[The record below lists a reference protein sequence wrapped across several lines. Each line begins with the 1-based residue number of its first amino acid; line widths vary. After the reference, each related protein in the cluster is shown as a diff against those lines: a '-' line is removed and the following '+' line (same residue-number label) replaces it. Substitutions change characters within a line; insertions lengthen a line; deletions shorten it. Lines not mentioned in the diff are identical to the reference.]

1 MNDDTTAELIHSLK
15 TAAPYLHA
23 VAKVDLLETHI
34 SWVFLAGDFAYKI
47 KKPVDLGFV
56 DFSTLERRR
65 FFCEEELRLNRRLAA
80 DLYLDVLPITGS
92 PDAPQIGGEGTPFEF
107 CVRMRRFEQSCLLS
121 RLVAAGKLLPRH
133 IDALARQVSEFH
145 ARTPVADPSSRFGTP
160 EAVAE
165 PIRANFLHL
174 DHFED
179 VADATIVERLK
190 SWCEAELLARR
201 DVLVERKRLGYV
213 RECHGDMHLG
223 NMILTDDAITI
234 FDCIEFNEGLR
245 WIDVISEIA
254 FCTMDLE
261 DRGRT
266 DLARRFLNGSLEWSG
281 DYAALAVFPLYF
293 TYRALVRAKVAQ
305 LRRAQHDL
313 PAGEDDRL
321 KRELHNYLA
330 LAERSTRMGNRS
342 PFLAITR
349 GLSGSGKTW
358 GSQAVVE
365 RLGAIRVRSD
375 LERKRLAGFH
385 PLADTASG
393 IATGLYSPES
403 NRRTFQK
410 LASLATG
417 ILAAGFPAIVD
428 ATFLKR
434 SDRDP
439 FRLLAETLQVPFL
452 ILDFAADETRCRE
465 RIRRRANERADASE
479 ATQAVLDHQLRSRE
493 PLADEERPF
502 AVSIDTQQP
511 EAIERGLAEIQRRF
525 GW

>member
-1 MNDDTTAELIHSLK
+1 
-15 TAAPYLHA
+15 
-23 VAKVDLLETHI
+23 
-34 SWVFLAGDFAYKI
+34 
-47 KKPVDLGFV
+47 
-56 DFSTLERRR
+56 
-65 FFCEEELRLNRRLAA
+65 
-80 DLYLDVLPITGS
+80 
-92 PDAPQIGGEGTPFEF
+92 
-107 CVRMRRFEQSCLLS
+107 MRRFEQDGLLS

-145 ARTPVADPSSRFGTP
+145 ARIPVADPSSRFGTP

-165 PIRANFLHL
+165 PILANFMHL
-174 DHFED
+174 DRDEGAGD
-179 VADATIVERLK
+179 TRIIKRLQ
-190 SWCEAELLARR
+190 SWCETELLARR
-201 DVLVERKRLGYV
+201 DVLLERKRLGCV

-223 NMILTDDAITI
+223 NMILADDAITI
-234 FDCIEFNEGLR
+234 FDCIEFNEDLR

-313 PAGEDDRL
+313 PSDEDDAL
-321 KRELHNYLA
+321 KQELHNYLA
-330 LAERSTRMGNRS
+330 HAERSTRRGDPC

-358 GSQAVVE
+358 GSQAAVE
-365 RLGAIRVRSD
+365 GLGAIRVRSD

-385 PLADTASG
+385 ALANTSSG
-393 IATGLYSPES
+393 IATGLYSPEF

-410 LASLATG
+410 LASLATE

-439 FRLLAETLQVPFL
+439 FRVLAETLRVPFL
-452 ILDFAADETRCRE
+452 ILDFAADEATCRE
-465 RIRRRANERADASE
+465 RIRRRTKERADASE
-479 ATQAVLDHQLRSRE
+479 ATEAVLDHQLQSRE
-493 PLADEERPF
+493 PLADEEGPF
-502 AVSIDTQQP
+502 AVSFDTQQP
-511 EAIERGLAEIQRRF
+511 ATIERTLVEIQRRLARISQAADL
-525 GW
+525 